1 MSTKLLTVFQSLSWT
16 FEIKK
21 GTATNEDPVVHIYT
35 NQPET
40 LSLLSIVVPQFQ
52 RLCIWWD
59 IYSWCTKWRMTKFRK
74 FQSEELQFCTI
85 LVPFRM
91 FWFFL
96 GGFAIIFFSVHGFCN
111 RETRTDHAL
120 VSTEGQK
127 IDMGWMGMLDWWFQQ
142 QSERCGSSSG
152 FRRILLTIKASM
164 LLFTPKFLD
173 FEPISRRLN

>member
-59 IYSWCTKWRMTKFRK
+59 IYSWCTEWRMTKFRR

-96 GGFAIIFFSVHGFCN
+96 GGFAINFFFSP
-111 RETRTDHAL
+111 
-120 VSTEGQK
+120 
-127 IDMGWMGMLDWWFQQ
+127 
-142 QSERCGSSSG
+142 
-152 FRRILLTIKASM
+152 RILQQRNSDRSCTGINRGTENIYGLDGYARLMISTTIRKM
-164 LLFTPKFLD
+164 WFF
-173 FEPISRRLN
+173 